1 MKTESVVDVSSAR
14 SRYEADGLYLS
25 PTPVIPLDLIQRA
38 SRHMDDVMDCKY
50 ETGVSP
56 QCRMWN
62 PGDSP
67 TALRK
72 INDAHICDRTIHELI
87 SHPALGR
94 LAAEVT
100 GAKMIQV
107 WATQLL
113 FKPPSAT
120 LEKNNV
126 GWHQD
131 RQYWKYW
138 DGEVFTAWVALS
150 DVTAVSG
157 PMKLI
162 RGSHHWGEK
171 EGGDFFSSNM
181 DDQRLAIE
189 AQTGGVWEEI
199 EAILPPG
206 GVSFHHRLTVHG
218 SGQNTSQIARRS
230 FAIHMRTEKS
240 KPATESYYTTN
251 LDDRVLRP
259 VIYDAR

>member
-1 MKTESVVDVSSAR
+1 MLTTVASAR
-14 SRYEADGLYLS
+14 AQFEADGLYLA
-25 PTPVIPLDLIQRA
+25 PAPVIPAELVQRA
-38 SRHMDDVMDCKY
+38 VQHMDDVMNCKY
-50 ETGVSP
+50 DTGVPPEYRS
-56 QCRMWN
+56 WN

-72 INDAHICDRTIHELI
+72 LNETHISDFTIHELI
-87 SHPALGR
+87 THPALGK
-94 LAAEVT
+94 LAAELT

-113 FKPPSAT
+113 YKPPSAT
-120 LEKNNV
+120 HEKNSV

-150 DVTAVSG
+150 DVTAESG

-162 RGSHHWGEK
+162 RGSHQWGEK

-181 DDQRLAIE
+181 DEQRRAIE
-189 AQTGGVWEEI
+189 SQSGGKWEEV
-199 EAILPPG
+199 EAVLPPG

-218 SGQNTSQIARRS
+218 SGQNRSNVARRS

-240 KPATESYYTTN
+240 RPATENYYTTN
-251 LDDRVLRP
+251 LDDPMLRP
-259 VIYDAR
+259 IIYDAR

>member
-1 MKTESVVDVSSAR
+1 MQTAIASPRAQF
-14 SRYEADGLYLS
+14 EADGLYLS
-25 PTPVIPLDLIQRA
+25 PSPVIPTELIARA
-38 SRHMDDVMDCKY
+38 VQHMDDVMNCIYD
-50 ETGVSP
+50 TGVPVPWRS
-56 QCRMWN
+56 WN

-72 INDAHICDRTIHELI
+72 MNETHISDRTIHELI

-94 LAAEVT
+94 LAAELT
-100 GAKMIQV
+100 GAKMVQV

-113 FKPPSAT
+113 YKPPSST
-120 LEKNNV
+120 LEKNSV

-150 DVTAVSG
+150 DVTAASG

-181 DDQRLAIE
+181 DDMRRAIE
-189 AQTGGVWEEI
+189 AQSGATGKWDEV

-218 SGQNTSQIARRS
+218 SGQNTSTIARRS
-230 FAIHMRTEKS
+230 FAIHLRTERS
-240 KPATESYYTTN
+240 KAVKDDYYTN
-251 LDDRVLRP
+251 SLSDPQRCP
-259 VIYDAR
+259 IIYDAR